1 MSALLTTTMPYMKVV
16 IDTLK
21 EKNLREKYIVLVG
34 GAPLNEEFGKAIGA
48 DAYCRRRGHRR
59 RDRQAAARR
68 APRGRSCSLDG
79 SSSPAARSPTRSRRC
94 ARQTAGPPS
103 TSSAC
108 LPSCTTGPRGS
119 QARCARR
126 SASTARTTTASSSPT
141 ATAVRAGRST
151 RCSPRKAWSASRA
164 RIATSSSRSA
174 AAFAALAE
182 AEPGTFY
189 LTDFLLRHFDRLV
202 IQALGIDRHPELQ
215 QVYFGNYRRLVYLA
229 QAPKPDAEAAA
240 RKVAERLGLELVVR
254 QTGYGALGS
263 SLAGFA
269 GRPWM
274 PAWPA

>member
-1 MSALLTTTMPYMKVV
+1 MQPRRLVIACGALAREIAALRKANGWSTLDVV
-16 IDTLK
+16 CLPPELHNRPERIAGAV
-21 EKNLREKYIVLVG
+21 REKIREHRKDYDGIFVAYGDCGTG
-34 GAPLNEEFGKAIGA
+34 GALDAVLAEEGVERIPGA
-48 DAYCRRRGHRR
+48 HCYEFFA
-59 RDRQAAARR
+59 Q
-68 APRGRSCSLDG
+68 P
-79 SSSPAARSPTRSRRC
+79 
-94 ARQTAGPPS
+94 
-103 TSSAC
+103 
-108 LPSCTTGPRGS
+108 
-119 QARCARR
+119 
-126 SASTARTTTASSSPT
+126 
-141 ATAVRAGRST
+141 
-151 RCSPRKAWSASRA
+151 
-164 RIATSSSRSA
+164 

-202 IQALGIDRHPELQ
+202 IGALGIDRHPELQ

-240 RKVAERLGLELVVR
+240 RKIAERLGLELVVR